1 MTCAWISKEY
11 SRSNANKEI
20 AFFIGL
26 SVKFENCIIRFETE
40 KIITNEKVNKFST
53 DEISH
58 VVLFLETVQKNDNI
72 LSI

>member
-1 MTCAWISKEY
+1 LY
-11 SRSNANKEI
+11 S
-20 AFFIGL
+20 L
-26 SVKFENCIIRFETE
+26 KFVYRRPKTE
-40 KIITNEKVNKFST
+40 RITTYEKVNRFST